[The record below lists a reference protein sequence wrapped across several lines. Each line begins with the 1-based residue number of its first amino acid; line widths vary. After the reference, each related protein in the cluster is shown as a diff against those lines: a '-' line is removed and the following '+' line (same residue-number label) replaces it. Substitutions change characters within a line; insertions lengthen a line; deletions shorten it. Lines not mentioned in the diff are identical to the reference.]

1 MKFTVNITQYLEN
14 KPKYFLIV
22 LGLLLV
28 LILGF
33 IDYLIPPNISLSIF
47 YIIPIFITTWFAGE
61 KAGIAISIASA
72 IAWLLAN
79 KTVEATPSLSAI
91 HYWNASVRLGFF
103 LTVTYLLSE
112 LRSGRQREKTLA
124 RTDPTTGVANRQLFS
139 ELAIL
144 EIKRA
149 RRYGHPFTLAY
160 IDVDDFKNINKYGS
174 YQIGDRVLLTLAQ
187 TIKKTIRDTDIL
199 ARIGGDEFAL
209 LLPGIGYETAHTVI
223 ARVQQQLVDTMDEN
237 KWPATFSIG
246 AITFLNPPDSVDEI
260 VEKADYLMYCI
271 KNEGKNRTEHII
283 EQ

>member
-33 IDYLIPPNISLSIF
+33 IDYLIPPNISVSIF
-47 YIIPIFITTWFAGE
+47 YLIPIFITTWFAGE
-61 KAGIAISIASA
+61 KSGIVICIASA
-72 IAWLLAN
+72 IAWFIAN
-79 KTVEATPSLSAI
+79 KTLEESSLTVI

-103 LTVTYLLSE
+103 LTVNYLLSE
-112 LRSGRQREKTLA
+112 LKSARQREKTLA
-124 RTDPTTGVANRQLFS
+124 RTDPTTGVANRQLFTD
-139 ELAIL
+139 LATF

-174 YQIGDRVLLTLAQ
+174 YQIGDRLLLTLAQ

-199 ARIGGDEFAL
+199 ALIGGDEFAL

-246 AITFLNPPDSVDEI
+246 AITFLNPPDSVDEV

>member
-1 MKFTVNITQYLEN
+1 MNFPVKIIRYLEN
-14 KPKYFLIV
+14 KPKYFLIG

-33 IDYLIPPNISLSIF
+33 IDYIIPRDISVSIF
-47 YIIPIFITTWFAGE
+47 YLIPICITTWFAGE
-61 KAGIAISIASA
+61 KAGIVISIAST
-72 IAWLLAN
+72 IAWFIAN
-79 KTVEATPSLSAI
+79 KTLEEAPSSSAI

-112 LRSGRQREKTLA
+112 LRSARQKEKTLA

-139 ELAIL
+139 ELATL

-174 YQIGDRVLLTLAQ
+174 YQIGDRLLLTLAQ

-271 KNEGKNRTEHII
+271 KNEGKNRIEHII

>member
-1 MKFTVNITQYLEN
+1 MNFPVKIIKYLEN
-14 KPKYFLIV
+14 KPKYFLIA

-28 LILGF
+28 LILGL
-33 IDYLIPPNISLSIF
+33 IDYLIPRDISVSIF
-47 YIIPIFITTWFAGE
+47 YIIPICLTTWFAGE
-61 KAGIAISIASA
+61 KGGIAISIASSL
-72 IAWLLAN
+72 AWLIAN
-79 KTVEATPSLSAI
+79 KALDATASLSAI
-91 HYWNASVRLGFF
+91 HYWNTSVRLGFF

-112 LRSGRQREKTLA
+112 LRSAREREKTLA
-124 RTDPTTGVANRQLFS
+124 RTDPTTGVANKKLFS

-174 YQIGDRVLLTLAQ
+174 YEIGDRLLLTLAQ

-223 ARVQQQLVDTMDEN
+223 ARVQQQLVDQMDEN

-271 KNEGKNRTEHII
+271 KNEGKNRIEHII